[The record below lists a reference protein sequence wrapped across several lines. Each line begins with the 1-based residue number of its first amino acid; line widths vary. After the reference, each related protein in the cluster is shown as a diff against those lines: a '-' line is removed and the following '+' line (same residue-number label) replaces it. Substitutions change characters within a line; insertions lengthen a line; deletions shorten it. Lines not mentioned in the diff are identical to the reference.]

1 MHTFII
7 QWQLPSVEYW
17 CISHESIS
25 SLGFVRVSSTM
36 RGEGHGIVTF
46 IRMIFGKTTYV
57 QMAVGEMSRL
67 LHPHLIP
74 IISVEVKFI
83 GTKKTEILI
92 RAIKKIFLT
101 ENFGIFLRHASLKR
115 CVVRKMLIFDF
126 ISMIVSLNERKKTF
140 SLDRRCLC
148 WDNVAFQDHQWN

>member
-1 MHTFII
+1 
-7 QWQLPSVEYW
+7 
-17 CISHESIS
+17 
-25 SLGFVRVSSTM
+25 M
-36 RGEGHGIVTF
+36 RSEGHGIMTF
-46 IRMIFGKTTYV
+46 VRMIIGKTTYV

-148 WDNVAFQDHQWN
+148 